1 MENRPERTSLL
12 LNLRPLLAS
21 HPLEFFWNGKGKSL
35 LFYLLYTMSVAQDR
49 QNAACIG
56 QLSVYL
62 FEKKREEK
70 DDKQATVSSEMKENS
85 CSADRQK
92 KAWVS

>member
-1 MENRPERTSLL
+1 ME
-12 LNLRPLLAS
+12 
-21 HPLEFFWNGKGKSL
+21 KGKVYY
-35 LFYLLYTMSVAQDR
+35 FIMSVAHDR
-49 QNAACIG
+49 RNAACIG

-92 KAWVS
+92 KSMGFMNQESKLSDLSTLTGFFYQKEGL

>member
-1 MENRPERTSLL
+1 
-12 LNLRPLLAS
+12 
-21 HPLEFFWNGKGKSL
+21 
-35 LFYLLYTMSVAQDR
+35 MSVAQDR

-92 KAWVS
+92 KAWVSWTKKVSFLIFPHWQGFFIKKRDLTIKGN